1 LSFVSPE
8 RIEQVKLNEPSQLL
22 SEIRDFLELGNHHK
36 TNRMAKTIAS
46 QLPLRPKKA
55 KPSALYKLSK
65 ININSLPRQ
74 YTSPHIS
81 LLSFIEPQRNF
92 PCEKTQRV
100 KTAPLN

>member
-1 LSFVSPE
+1 MGLVSPE
-8 RIEQVKLNEPSQLL
+8 RIEQVKLNEPSQLP

-65 ININSLPRQ
+65 IYINFSYGNIRHGIFRYEVS
-74 YTSPHIS
+74 
-81 LLSFIEPQRNF
+81 
-92 PCEKTQRV
+92 
-100 KTAPLN
+100 